1 MKGEIR
7 LKTPELPSYERV
19 KSYVLH
25 LGKHDSAI
33 SVMAIRQHF
42 KISTPDAAR
51 FVIQLENNG
60 VISRLVG
67 GEGRKLLIKEDQ
79 GDCNQNDART
89 ILTREDEPH
98 GKSHYELVP

>member
-7 LKTPELPSYERV
+7 LNTPELPSYDRV
-19 KSYVLH
+19 KNYVLH

-51 FVIQLENNG
+51 FVIQLENDE
-60 VISRLVG
+60 VISRFVG
-67 GEGRKLLIKEDQ
+67 GEGRKLLNKKEQ
-79 GDCNQNDART
+79 
-89 ILTREDEPH
+89 
-98 GKSHYELVP
+98 S